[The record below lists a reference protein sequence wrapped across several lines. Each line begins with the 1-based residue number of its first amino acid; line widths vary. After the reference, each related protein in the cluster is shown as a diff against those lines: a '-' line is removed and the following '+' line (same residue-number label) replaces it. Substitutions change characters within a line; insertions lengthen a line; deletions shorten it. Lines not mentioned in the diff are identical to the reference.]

1 VLDFRILGPL
11 EVWGPTGRLDVSGQR
26 QRALLAI
33 LVLHANHVVSTDA
46 LIDALW
52 PHPPRTAST
61 SLQNGISQLRKLL
74 GPDTVETRPPGY
86 ALRIL
91 PEQLDVLRFER
102 LVREARS
109 KEPEQR
115 VIALRHALDLWY
127 GPPLG
132 DLAYEAFAQDEIR
145 RMDELRLA
153 ATEEL
158 LDAKVATGGHA
169 EVVADIDALVAQE
182 PLRESLRELQMRA
195 LYLSDRQADAV
206 QAFHDTRRLL
216 DDHGLVPGERLRV
229 LHRRILQGDTTL
241 RPLNH
246 SAHAQ
251 ADHYEDIVR
260 ALLASRLVP
269 VLGPQAAGTAEDPPP
284 DAAGAAAHLAQVFGY
299 PANGAAGLA
308 RISQYAAVT
317 HGVGPLYDELHALYG
332 REYAPGIVHRTLA
345 AIAVALRDRG
355 LPRQLVVTTA
365 WDRRLETAFA
375 EVGEEFDVL
384 SYVAVGRH
392 RGRFLHIA
400 GDGSARIIDEP
411 NVEVGLTPEKR
422 TVILKVH
429 GGCDP
434 DVGRERESYVVSEDD
449 HIQYLAHTP
458 PAAVLPVGL
467 AARLRRSHF
476 LFLGYGLEEWSRRV
490 FLCRLW
496 GHERVD
502 YRSWAVSVAP
512 DPMTVEYWRQRGV
525 DAFDIPP
532 DEYVVALRQRLDQD
546 GAGEV
551 VA

>member
-1 VLDFRILGPL
+1 MLDFRILGPL
-11 EVWGPTGRLDVSGQR
+11 EVWGPTGRVDISGQR
-26 QRALLAI
+26 QRALLAVLI
-33 LVLHANHVVSTDA
+33 LHANQVVSTDV
-46 LIDALW
+46 LVDALW
-52 PHPPRTAST
+52 SRPPRTATT

-74 GPDTVETRPPGY
+74 GPETVETRPHGY
-86 ALRIL
+86 VLQIL
-91 PEQLDVLRFER
+91 PEQLDLTRFER
-102 LVREARS
+102 LVRDARS
-109 KEPEQR
+109 NEPARR
-115 VIALRHALDLWY
+115 VEPLRHALDLWY
-127 GPPLG
+127 GAPLG

-145 RMDELRLA
+145 RMEELRLG

-158 LDAKVATGGHA
+158 LDAKLAIGLHTDVVA
-169 EVVADIDALVAQE
+169 EVDALVAQQ
-182 PLRESLRELQMRA
+182 PLRESLREIQMRA
-195 LYLSDRQADAV
+195 LYLSDRQAEAV
-206 QAFHDTRRLL
+206 QVFHDTRRLL
-216 DDHGLVPGERLRV
+216 DERGLLPGERLRA
-229 LHRRILQGDTTL
+229 LHLRILRGDETL
-241 RPLNH
+241 RPVDP
-246 SAHAQ
+246 SAQAH
-251 ADHYEDIVR
+251 ADHYGDIVR
-260 ALLASRLVP
+260 ALLSSRLVP
-269 VLGPQAAGTAEDPPP
+269 VLGPQAAGAVEDPPP
-284 DAAGAAAHLAQVFGY
+284 DAAGAAAHLAHVFGY
-299 PANGAAGLA
+299 PANGAGGLA

-317 HGVGPLYDELHALYG
+317 RGVGPLYDELNALYG
-332 REYAPGIVHRTLA
+332 REYAPGPVHRSLA
-345 AIAVALRDRG
+345 AIAVALRDRE

-375 EVGEEFDVL
+375 EAGEECDVL
-384 SYVAVGRH
+384 SYIAIGRH
-392 RGRFLHIA
+392 RGRFLHLA
-400 GDGSARIIDEP
+400 GDGRARIIDEP
-411 NVEVGLTPEKR
+411 NVEIGLTPEKR

-532 DEYVVALRQRLDQD
+532 DEYVEELRQRLDQD